1 MSTENII
8 IAHPANNE
16 QLKALKAILKALK
29 IKFEVKKAD
38 ESLYNTD
45 FVEMVIDAEKEI
57 KEGKGTKVNSTDF
70 DNLWK

>member
-45 FVEMVIDAEKEI
+45 FVEMVIDAENEI